1 MLQGYAAVG
10 IKAPG
15 LRRFE
20 AFFFG
25 IMLMLKLSYE

>member
-20 AFFFG
+20 TFFWNHVDVKV
-25 IMLMLKLSYE
+25 KL